1 MIRAAALAMML
12 LLGGC
17 TLRPLYG
24 GGGDGA
30 VATTLRS
37 VDVAP
42 IEGRAGWLVRTALE
56 DRLGAKG
63 AAARY
68 RLEIELDD
76 DITGF
81 GIRPENAVTRERRCL
96 RARYHLVEASLGT
109 GGHDTTAGSG
119 PE

>member
-12 LLGGC
+12 LLSGC

-63 AAARY
+63 EAARY

-76 DITGF
+76 EITSL
-81 GIRPENAVTRERRCL
+81 GIRTDNAVTRERERESV
-96 RARYHLVEASLGT
+96 VEGRSV
-109 GGHDTTAGSG
+109 
-119 PE
+119 